1 MYFHANTHNHDL
13 PDNVDHFTPSKNY
26 NVKMKV
32 SAKRH
37 VAKTISYRMIST
49 AIGFM
54 TMWFISGSIEVG
66 AAFGLAELLWKPIQY
81 YIHERVWYRFIKFG
95 LVSPKQTVESD
106 LPIMD
111 SSNTTGEEVFVTTTG
126 PKRLVYT
133 KKVG

>member
-32 SAKRH
+32 SARRH
-37 VAKTISYRMIST
+37 VAKTISYRIIST
-49 AIGFM
+49 AIGFT
-54 TMWFISGSIEVG
+54 TMWLISGSIEIG
-66 AAFGLAELLWKPIQY
+66 AAFGLAELVWKPIQY
-81 YIHERVWYRFIKFG
+81 YIHERVWYKFIKFG
-95 LVSPKQTVESD
+95 LVTPKNTVDPDSPV
-106 LPIMD
+106 ID
-111 SSNTTGEEVFVTTTG
+111 SFSTGTSERVVTTTG